1 MRGRLERGA
10 PFCKEAK
17 KWPVKIP
24 GFKEENG

>member
-17 KWPVKIP
+17 TAGKIP
-24 GFKEENG
+24 GLKEENG